1 MVNES
6 SIVDFE
12 CPGGYYIVNAVKQHD
27 SYFNQR
33 RASSGRLGLSTLQKV
48 IVAIRILAYGMPAD
62 ATDEYIKIGES
73 TAIECMKKF
82 CRAIVE
88 VFLEWYLRSPTTEHV
103 ARLFNIGQQR
113 GFPGMLGT
121 APPSNY
127 TIQGKEYNMG
137 YYLADGI
144 YPKWSTT
151 VQTINDPQGPNK
163 KLFAARQE
171 ACRKDGKQAF
181 GVLLAKFVIVA
192 GSSRY
197 WKK

>member
-1 MVNES
+1 MIISLTILSMVNES

-113 GFPGMLGT
+113 GFPGMLGSLDCMHWKWKNCPT
-121 APPSNY
+121 AWAGQFAGRSGSPTN
-127 TIQGKEYNMG
+127 ILEAV
-137 YYLADGI
+137 ADYDLWI
-144 YPKWSTT
+144 
-151 VQTINDPQGPNK
+151 
-163 KLFAARQE
+163 
-171 ACRKDGKQAF
+171 
-181 GVLLAKFVIVA
+181 
-192 GSSRY
+192 
-197 WKK
+197 